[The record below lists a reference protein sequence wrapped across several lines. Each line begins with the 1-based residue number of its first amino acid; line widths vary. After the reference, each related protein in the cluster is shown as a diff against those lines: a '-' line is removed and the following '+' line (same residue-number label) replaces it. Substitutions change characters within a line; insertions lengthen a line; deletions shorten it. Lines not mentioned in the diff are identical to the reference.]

1 MGRLEGLQDWEVK
14 ANDLIK
20 AYPDKKASLLPL
32 LHLSQEFWGYINDD
46 VIDLISKKLKLT
58 SSCVYGV
65 ASFYTMYHFER
76 KGKIHIRICTNVTC
90 QIKGAEE
97 ILKKLEEKLG
107 IKEGGTTED
116 GRISIE
122 KVECLGACDRA
133 PVVMVNDHY
142 EGPVDLEWVEKIIS
156 Q

>member
-1 MGRLEGLQDWEVK
+1 MGRLKGLAQWESQ
-14 ANDLIK
+14 ANVLIK
-20 AYPDKKASLLPL
+20 TYPDKKASLLPL
-32 LHLSQEFWGYINDD
+32 LHLSQEIFGFINDD
-46 VIDLISKKLKLT
+46 VIKLISEKLKL
-58 SSCVYGV
+58 SASYIYGV

-76 KGKIHIRICTNVTC
+76 KGKIHIRVCTNVTC

-97 ILKKLEEKLG
+97 ILKKLEEKLKIG
-107 IKEGGTTED
+107 EGGISED
-116 GRISIE
+116 GNISIE

>member
-58 SSCVYGV
+58 PSYVYGV

>member
-1 MGRLEGLQDWEVK
+1 MGRLEGLQDWENK

-20 AYPDKKASLLPL
+20 TYPDKKASLLPL
-32 LHLSQEFWGYINDD
+32 LHLSQQFWGCINED

-58 SSCVYGV
+58 PSYVYGV

-76 KGKIHIRICTNVTC
+76 KGKIHIRVCTNVTC

-142 EGPVDLEWVEKIIS
+142 EGPVDLEWVEKIVS

>member
-20 AYPDKKASLLPL
+20 AYPDRKASLLPL
-32 LHLSQEFWGYINDD
+32 LHLSQEFWGCINED

-58 SSCVYGV
+58 PSYVYGV

-76 KGKIHIRICTNVTC
+76 KGKIHIRICTNVSC

-107 IKEGGTTED
+107 IKEGGVSED
-116 GRISIE
+116 GKISIE

-142 EGPVDLEWVEKIIS
+142 EGPVDLEWVEKIVS